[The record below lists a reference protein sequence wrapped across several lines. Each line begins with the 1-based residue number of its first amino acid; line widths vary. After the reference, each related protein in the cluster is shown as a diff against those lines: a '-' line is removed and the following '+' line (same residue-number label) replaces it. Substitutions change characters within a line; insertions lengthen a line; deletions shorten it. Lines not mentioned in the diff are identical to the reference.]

1 MAELTS
7 APDAQ
12 FWEMI
17 ALAAVLCV
25 LGVVGAYG
33 GLRSIEVSDG
43 KGRRRWIVATGFASL
58 SAIAAAMA
66 LALMVAWDAPLAPT
80 VALGLMIGSVTATT
94 GFASLAVWLSSI
106 AGRRTRLT
114 LAERDMV
121 LDGILN
127 DAARGFCLFDA
138 QGRLQLWNEAFLD
151 IYAIPPGREIAG
163 HSLRR
168 TLAVMQNSGNFV
180 SDKRQ
185 LIELGAALA
194 SGGPATLV
202 AELRDGRHIR
212 IDLRRLPNGG
222 WIAKHSDVTDH
233 KQAEQRFAYLAL
245 HDVATGLPNRAAFN
259 ERIVA
264 SVEQA
269 RRFDGGFAVIRLGI
283 DRFKEINDVFGQA
296 VGDAVLAEMA
306 RRLADTCHW
315 GFLARPGGDEFSI
328 VTSPDPA
335 TDSIQEVCR
344 QLARLCDTE
353 FEVDGHRIR
362 LTATAGVSVYPRDGE
377 DADTLLAHADV
388 ALYRAKT
395 EQRGTVCLFEPAM
408 DLQIR
413 EKRALQ
419 RELAV
424 ALEQRQFE
432 IHYQP
437 QATAAGAIIG
447 FEALLRW
454 RHPVRG
460 MVSPALFVPLAE
472 ETGQIGPI
480 DEWVLRSACAE
491 AASWSKPL
499 AIAVNFSPLDFRRLD
514 VPALILQILLETGLE
529 PSRLEVEITEG
540 VLIDD
545 FAGAIAIL
553 RKIKNLGVRVA
564 MDDFGAG
571 YSSLSYLQ
579 SFPFDKIK
587 IDQAFTRKLETNPES
602 AAIVEAIL
610 SLARTLKLP
619 VIAEGVETESQ
630 LAFLAR
636 AGCDEVQGYLIGR
649 PQPITHF
656 RDIIAGATVEPPPL
670 ARAG

>member
-1 MAELTS
+1 MTQDLS
-7 APDAQ
+7 ALDAHV
-12 FWEMI
+12 WWPVA
-17 ALAAVLCV
+17 ALSATLCLICLV
-25 LGVVGAYG
+25 TTFV
-33 GLRSIEVSDG
+33 GLRGMRIADRG
-43 KGRRRWIVATGFASL
+43 GRRAWGVLTGCSIAASGSAAAALLLFTVGDVSATGG
-58 SAIAAAMA
+58 
-66 LALMVAWDAPLAPT
+66 
-80 VALGLMIGSVTATT
+80 VALGLTAAAAMMAFTSI
-94 GFASLAVWLSSI
+94 AMLLSSI
-106 AGRRTRLT
+106 TRRSDSVTPSDRNVVVDALLNDDSFGLT
-114 LAERDMV
+114 L
-121 LDGILN
+121 
-127 DAARGFCLFDA
+127 FDVG
-138 QGRLQLWNEAFLD
+138 GRLQLWNEGFLN
-151 IYAIPPGREIAG
+151 IYGIPPGQ
-163 HSLRR
+163 
-168 TLAVMQNSGNFV
+168 LAVGQKLGEVRDTVRASGNELLA
-180 SDKRQ
+180 SSQ
-185 LIELGAALA
+185 LEELKLAAM
-194 SGGPATLV
+194 SGGPAHIV
-202 AELRDGRHIR
+202 VELRGGRHIK
-212 IDLRRLPNGG
+212 ISVQGLPNGG
-222 WIAKHSDVTDH
+222 WLSRHEDITDRQ
-233 KQAEQRFAYLAL
+233 QAEQRFAYLAL
-245 HDVATGLPNRAAFN
+245 HDIATGLPNRAAFN
-259 ERIVA
+259 DRIVENLSSARSSHA
-264 SVEQA
+264 S
-269 RRFDGGFAVIRLGI
+269 FAVIRLGI
-283 DRFKEINDVFGQA
+283 DRFKDINDVFGQT

-306 RRLADTCHW
+306 RRLAEVCHW

-328 VTSPDPA
+328 VTPPDGA
-335 TDSIQEVCR
+335 EGAIQEVCR
-344 QLARLCDTE
+344 QLQQLCDSE
-353 FEVDGHRIR
+353 LNIDGHRIR
-362 LTATAGVSVYPRDGE
+362 IGATAGVSVYPRDGD
-377 DADTLLAHADV
+377 DADKLVAHADV

-395 EQRGTVCLFEPAM
+395 EQRGTVRLFEPAM

-419 RELAV
+419 RDLAV
-424 ALEQRQFE
+424 ALERKEFE

-437 QATAAGAIIG
+437 QADTAGEIVG

-454 RHPVRG
+454 RHPERG

-480 DEWVLRSACAE
+480 DEWVLRSVCAE

-499 AIAVNFSPLDFRRLD
+499 AIAVNFSPLDFRRFD

-529 PSRLEVEITEG
+529 ASRLEIEITEG

-619 VIAEGVETESQ
+619 VIAEGVETEKQ

-649 PQPITHF
+649 PQPIGHY
-656 RDIIAGATVEPPPL
+656 RDLTEGKSARPAELAKAG
-670 ARAG
+670 